1 VPDGR
6 IGDVE
11 RGLDTLRANLRI
23 AVIHNGDRS
32 APGAVIHPTHNPRS
46 EKSYRPVA
54 EDIAA
59 ALGRLGFRNVA
70 LMPDDLT
77 LAERL
82 RAERI
87 DLAWLNTAGVQG
99 YDAAAHTPSL
109 CELAG
114 VPYVGHRP
122 LLAVTLDNKHVF
134 KRELEGLGL
143 PTSPFFVWDGAQGP
157 LEPDAEPRFARAFG
171 DHPGPF
177 VVKPVSGRASLH
189 VSVAP
194 DRAALPAAASAVY
207 AATLNQVLIEAFLPG
222 AEYCVAVCGPLI
234 AQGGVLRRRRKP
246 LAFSMVERL
255 LDPGE
260 PIFTSMDVRPI
271 TRDRVR
277 LLDESDPEGA
287 GLAWLA
293 RAVWRNFQLRTLV
306 RLDVRADAQGRMMIL
321 EANPKPDLKRPEG
334 ERLSLV
340 CAGLAQHGMTYDDLI
355 LSLLA
360 DRLDHYLRNRP
371 AAMRHVRA
379 LLGGG

>member
-1 VPDGR
+1 MRRTGEL
-6 IGDVE
+6 E
-11 RGLDTLRANLRI
+11 RGLDALRARLRI
-23 AVIHNGDRS
+23 AVVHNGDRAS
-32 APGAVIHPTHNPRS
+32 PGAVIHPTHNPRS

-59 ALGRLGFRNVA
+59 ALGRLGFRHVS

-77 LAERL
+77 LAARL
-82 RAERI
+82 REDRADI
-87 DLAWLNTAGVQG
+87 AWLNTAGVQG

-143 PTSPFFVWDGAQGP
+143 PTPPFFVWDGAAGP
-157 LEPDAEPRFARAFG
+157 LDPDAEPRFARAFDG
-171 DHPGPF
+171 FGGPF

-189 VSVAP
+189 VSVVP
-194 DRAALPAAASAVY
+194 DRAALPAAAAAVY
-207 AATLNQVLIEAFLPG
+207 AATLNQVLVEAFLPG

-234 AQGGVLRRRRKP
+234 AQGGVLRRRAKP
-246 LAFSMVERL
+246 LAFSLVERL
-255 LDPGE
+255 LEPDE

-277 LLDESDPEGA
+277 LLDEDSPEGA
-287 GLAWLA
+287 GLAFLA

-306 RLDVRADAQGRMMIL
+306 RLDVRADAAGRLMIL

-334 ERLSLV
+334 DRLSLV
-340 CAGLAQHGMTYDDLI
+340 CAGLARHGMDYDDLI

-371 AAMRHVRA
+371 AAVRHVRA
-379 LLGGG
+379 LMAAAG